1 MSAADDEQHQ
11 DDILDLC
18 AMVEEYK
25 ECFEITQNENQ
36 ELKEQLQQA
45 LQEIERLR
53 EVEASQAEVISR
65 LDDSVNQ
72 LVEEMEQSNQV
83 MAAKDGDLMSLQH
96 VLSVIHKRKVEVD
109 DQTLLQQT
117 KLIESLTAEK
127 NKLSETYSANLRIL
141 EDYLD
146 IINQKDSQILDLTH
160 SIKQLELDLQTIREH
175 DSETKSTLS
184 TSITDPQEADEDGAR
199 PATATHSSP
208 VKVKV
213 RSVRANPSPP
223 TTAPP
228 SNYTHNSSRPTTA
241 PATRQAPLFTDNPA
255 LSNPQG
261 TFLLSGFAVQNVKV

>member
-53 EVEASQAEVISR
+53 EVEASQAGEISR

-72 LVEEMEQSNQV
+72 LVEEIEQNNQV
-83 MAAKDGDLMSLQH
+83 LAAKDSDLMSLQH

-117 KLIESLTAEK
+117 KLIESLSVEK

-160 SIKQLELDLQTIREH
+160 TIKQLELDLQTIREH

-213 RSVRANPSPP
+213 RSVGANPSPP
-223 TTAPP
+223 TSAPP
-228 SNYTHNSSRPTTA
+228 SNYTHSNSRPTTA

-261 TFLLSGFAVQNVKV
+261 TFVFYFDLLSKE